1 MRRHLGASSLILAA
15 SVFALPALAQTVP
28 GPVVPPSPSP
38 SRNIAPTGRV
48 MPPANPGAL
57 KPSVAEEMSKAQ
69 KAADTRNKAWD
80 SKMRK
85 TMGSIC
91 SGC

>member
-1 MRRHLGASSLILAA
+1 MRRRLGASPLILAA
-15 SVFALPALAQTVP
+15 AVFALPALAQTTS
-28 GPVVPPSPSP
+28 PVVPPSPSP
-38 SRNIAPTGRV
+38 GRHVAATGKV
-48 MPPANPGAL
+48 MPPPGNLGAI
-57 KPSVAEEMSKAQ
+57 KPSIADEMAKAQ
-69 KAADTRNKAWD
+69 KAADARNQAWD

>member
-1 MRRHLGASSLILAA
+1 MRRRFGASSLVLAA
-15 SVFALPALAQTVP
+15 FVVLPAFAQATPDSAIPASPAP
-28 GPVVPPSPSP
+28 G
-38 SRNIAPTGRV
+38 RNVSATGRV
-48 MPPANPGAL
+48 MPPANAGAM
-57 KPSVAEEMSKAQ
+57 KPSVADEMAKAQ

>member
-1 MRRHLGASSLILAA
+1 MRRRLGASPLILAA
-15 SVFALPALAQTVP
+15 AVFAQPSLAQTTSPLVP
-28 GPVVPPSPSP
+28 SSPSP
-38 SRNIAPTGRV
+38 GRHISATGKV
-48 MPPANPGAL
+48 MPPPANPGTL
-57 KPSVAEEMSKAQ
+57 KPSIADEMAKAQ

>member
-1 MRRHLGASSLILAA
+1 MRRRLGASPLILAA
-15 SVFALPALAQTVP
+15 AVFALPALAQTTS
-28 GPVVPPSPSP
+28 PVVPPSPSP
-38 SRNIAPTGRV
+38 GRNVAATGRV
-48 MPPANPGAL
+48 MPPANPGAI
-57 KPSVAEEMSKAQ
+57 KPSVADEMAKAQ

>member
-1 MRRHLGASSLILAA
+1 MRRHLAASPLILFAA
-15 SVFALPALAQTVP
+15 VFAGPGLAQATDP
-28 GPVVPPSPSP
+28 LVPPSPNAG
-38 SRNIAPTGRV
+38 RHVAATGRV
-48 MPPANPGAL
+48 MPPPGSPGTL
-57 KPSVAEEMSKAQ
+57 KPSVADEMAKAQ